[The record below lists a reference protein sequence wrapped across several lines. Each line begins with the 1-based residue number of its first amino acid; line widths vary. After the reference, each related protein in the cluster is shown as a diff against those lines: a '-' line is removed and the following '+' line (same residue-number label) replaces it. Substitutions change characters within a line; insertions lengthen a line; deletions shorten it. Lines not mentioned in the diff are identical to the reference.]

1 MDKVLI
7 GNGLCNNDYIHAYI
21 GHDLYKPLSEFTPSM
36 CSGNIHSLF
45 PGYQQMSYC
54 KKKKKFPKILHV
66 RLICVIPGYLGNPQK
81 PQLLQKDWNSLKSY
95 YEIFHSKSLSDYN
108 LCSTFK
114 AHNLLNCLI
123 FIYVFIHLF

>member
-54 KKKKKFPKILHV
+54 KKKKKVSQNSTCQTDLCNPWLPWEPTKATTTTE
-66 RLICVIPGYLGNPQK
+66 RLEFLKV
-81 PQLLQKDWNSLKSY
+81 LL
-95 YEIFHSKSLSDYN
+95 
-108 LCSTFK
+108 
-114 AHNLLNCLI
+114 
-123 FIYVFIHLF
+123 